1 VKTVRE
7 PDSITGDDVLAARE
21 RIAPV
26 IERTPLIPLEGV
38 GGIHLKL
45 ETLQPIRS
53 FKVRG
58 AASAISLLS
67 PDELVA
73 GVYTASAGNMA
84 QGLAW
89 AARRHGAACT
99 VVVPDGAPLTKLD
112 AVRRLGAEIVS
123 LPYDE
128 WWNVLATHRYAP
140 LEPARFIHP
149 VSDVGVMAGNG
160 TIGLEILEDMP
171 DVEAVLVP
179 FGGGGLSCG
188 IAAAIRAA
196 RPSVPVYGCEVETAT
211 PLRAAFAAGRS
222 VDSPR
227 TPTFVDGIGAPI
239 VLPEMWPV
247 ASRLLAGSIVVSLAE
262 VESAIRLLV
271 ERAAVVAEGAGAVSV
286 AAGLQPVGAGRRVVC
301 VVSGGNI
308 DLAVLSRILAGGTAP
323 PGQLENA

>member
-1 VKTVRE
+1 MKTVRE
-7 PDSITGDDVLAARE
+7 PDSITAEDVLAARE
-21 RIAPV
+21 RIAGV
-26 IERTPLIPLEGV
+26 VERTPLIPFEGV
-38 GGIHLKL
+38 DGIHLKL

-58 AASAISLLS
+58 AANALGMLS
-67 PDELVA
+67 PNELAA

-89 AARRHGAACT
+89 AARKHGVPCS
-99 VVVPDGAPLTKLD
+99 VVVPDGAPQTKLA

-123 LPYDE
+123 LAYDE

-160 TIGLEILEDMP
+160 TIGLEVLEDAP

-196 RPSVPVYGCEVETAT
+196 RPEVRVYGCEVETAA
-211 PLRAAFAAGRS
+211 PLRAAFDAGHP
-222 VDSPR
+222 VESPR

-239 VLPEMWPV
+239 VLAEMWP
-247 ASRLLAGSIVVSLAE
+247 AARRLLAGSLVVSLAE
-262 VESAIRLLV
+262 VQAAIRMLV
-271 ERAAVVAEGAGAVSV
+271 ERAAVVAEGAGGASV
-286 AAGLQPVGAGRRVVC
+286 AAGMKRLGGDGRVVC

-308 DLAVLSRILAGGTAP
+308 DPAVLSGILSGGA
-323 PGQLENA
+323 A

>member
-1 VKTVRE
+1 MKTVRE
-7 PDSITGDDVLAARE
+7 PDSITAEDVLAARE
-21 RIAPV
+21 RIAGV
-26 IERTPLIPLEGV
+26 VERTPLIPFEGV
-38 GGIHLKL
+38 DGIHLKL

-58 AASAISLLS
+58 AANALGMLS
-67 PDELVA
+67 PDDLVA

-89 AARRHGAACT
+89 AARKHGVPCS
-99 VVVPDGAPLTKLD
+99 VVVPDGAPQTKLA

-123 LPYDE
+123 LAYDD

-160 TIGLEILEDMP
+160 TIGLEVLEDAP
-171 DVEAVLVP
+171 GVEAVLVP

-196 RPSVPVYGCEVETAT
+196 RPEVRVYGCEVETAA
-211 PLRAAFAAGRS
+211 PLRAAFEAGRP
-222 VDSPR
+222 VESPR

-239 VLPEMWPV
+239 VLAEMWP
-247 ASRLLAGSIVVSLAE
+247 AARRLLAGSLVVSLAE
-262 VESAIRLLV
+262 VQAAIRMLV
-271 ERAAVVAEGAGAVSV
+271 ERAAVVAEGAGGASV
-286 AAGLQPVGAGRRVVC
+286 AAGLKRLGGNGRVVC

-308 DLAVLSRILAGGTAP
+308 DPAVLSGILSGGA
-323 PGQLENA
+323 A